1 MIYDNE
7 KRVVLT
13 LDTEGDHFVFS
24 ALRGG
29 CQVGESVCLPSEGHD
44 LDKSLANIK
53 AGFRTLID
61 TTGLVPSAISFPF
74 PGPAD
79 YPKGVIYNKTS
90 LPAYRDGVALGDFLQ
105 DEFCVPVFV
114 NNDGDLFVYGEAI
127 AGFLPKVNRMLE
139 EAGLEKRYKKLF
151 GVTIGRGL
159 GGGLVSN
166 NRLFVGDN
174 SNALE
179 VWLTCIRPHTNCF
192 AEEGAS
198 TRAVQRAYGRHA
210 GLGDNVSLSGKQI
223 EQIARGA
230 LEGNQQA
237 AREAYA
243 DMGRVLGGV
252 CATAAT
258 LFDSLIV
265 IGGGLSRGHDLF
277 MDAVLDEM
285 NGTIKTCDGCEI
297 PRLAQKAY
305 NLEDAAQR
313 KEFVRGQEKTIKV
326 YGSDREVVSDPLKRI
341 GIGLTTL
348 GTRQA
353 VAIGAYA
360 YAINTLDNAAIN
372 C

>member
-13 LDTEGDHFVFS
+13 LDTAGDHFVFA

-29 CQVGESVCLPSEGHD
+29 RQVGDSISLPSEGHD

-53 AGFRTLID
+53 AGFRALIE

-74 PGPAD
+74 PGPGD

-90 LPAYRDGVALGDFLQ
+90 LPAYREGVALADFLQ
-105 DEFCVPVFV
+105 DEFCVPVFI

-127 AGFLPKVNRMLE
+127 AGFLPRINKMFE
-139 EAGLEKRYKKLF
+139 QAGLEKRYKKLF
-151 GVTIGRGL
+151 GVTIGTGL

-166 NRLFVGDN
+166 NRLFMGDN

-179 VWLTCIRPHTNCF
+179 VWLTCIRPHTDCF

-210 GLGDNVSLSGKQI
+210 GLGDGVSLTGKEI
-223 EQIARGA
+223 EQIARGMREGDQKAA
-230 LEGNQQA
+230 LE
-237 AREAYA
+237 AYV
-243 DMGRVLGGV
+243 DMGHVLGGV

-265 IGGGLSRGHDLF
+265 IGGGLSRAHDLF
-277 MDAVLDEM
+277 MDSVLSEM
-285 NGTIKTCDGCEI
+285 NGSIKTCDGREI

-305 NLEDAAQR
+305 NLEDPVQLE
-313 KEFVRGQEKTIKV
+313 EFVRGQEKPIRV
-326 YGSDREVVSDPLKRI
+326 YGSDRHVVSDPLKRI
-341 GIGLTTL
+341 GIGITTL

-360 YAINTLDNAAIN
+360 YAVNTLDNAAIN